1 MMFKWSS
8 NFAKGSKCL
17 REDGFRL
24 GKLLGYHA
32 SSFYLLLYFLSFS
45 TNSSAFRYLG
55 VMGPGLLEE
64 RVISLFVC
72 LYFVRGINELVRDS
86 V

>member
-1 MMFKWSS
+1 MPTGGWFQI
-8 NFAKGSKCL
+8 
-17 REDGFRL
+17 REIIRL
-24 GKLLGYHA
+24 
-32 SSFYLLLYFLSFS
+32 SCIFFLSPSLFSFS